1 MAALRLLLIRFK
13 NAASN
18 SHRLFSS
25 SAALM
30 RPPWTVDSNISDGE
44 SAVYKQALKL
54 QRPTTVQ
61 YEDSLHNSISLIG
74 AIDRPLRKCNCDIIG
89 VHTLLRTNAPRGAY
103 RNFNV
108 MLKFWDGMAEM
119 AVQHLKLNDLV
130 YVSGRLGSYM
140 KVDENGKLMQCYE
153 VVVREVNFVSRNGLG
168 PAEQSLVKLEP
179 AVTYEDMKKKRRD
192 RLHLW
197 QIYFASP
204 SEWWDNRSRK
214 KLNPNSPDFKH
225 KDTGEVLWLQDNDPP
240 WVRKQLQLHDSRLYK
255 RGPGEHRNAWS
266 HLSPLVYE

>member
-1 MAALRLLLIRFK
+1 MAALRLLLVRFK

-25 SAALM
+25 YAALI

-44 SAVYKQALKL
+44 SAVYKQPLML

-61 YEDSLHNSISLIG
+61 YEESLHNSISLIG
-74 AIDRPLRKCNCDIIG
+74 AIDRPLRKCNCDRIG

-130 YVSGRLGSYM
+130 YVSGRLGLYM

-179 AVTYEDMKKKRRD
+179 A
-192 RLHLW
+192 
-197 QIYFASP
+197 
-204 SEWWDNRSRK
+204 
-214 KLNPNSPDFKH
+214 
-225 KDTGEVLWLQDNDPP
+225 GC
-240 WVRKQLQLHDSRLYK
+240 
-255 RGPGEHRNAWS
+255 
-266 HLSPLVYE
+266 